1 MWVNS
6 GIEALAVLRGG
17 AEAGAVH
24 GADHHRGHRLAAE
37 HVLELGGLV
46 EDLVEADPHEVDEH
60 QLGDGAQPGGGG
72 THGGTDEAALGDR
85 RIQHAIAAELGH
97 QPLGDTE
104 RAAPGVVLAG
114 GTQAAG
120 DVLAHDDDA
129 MIALHLL
136 GEGLVDRLTVA
147 LLGHGPG
154 LSRRRR
160 RR

>member
-60 QLGDGAQPGGGG
+60 QLGDRAQPGGRG
-72 THGGTDEAALGDR
+72 TDGGTDEAALGDR
-85 RIQHAIAAELGH
+85 RVQHAVAAELGH
-97 QPLGDTE
+97 QPLGDAE

-114 GTQAAG
+114 RAQAAG

-129 MIALHLL
+129 VVALHLL
-136 GEGLVDRLTVA
+136 AERLVDRLTVA